1 MMGRYRVGVCRLL
14 LLTVAGVLLSAYFS
28 GAQNVTKNIRVVSGG
43 YVSFSFSSL
52 KNYKNGKTLDGW
64 TRFSVQ
70 FADTTDGGDDGA
82 STGYRV
88 TVRAGAATI
97 QSDGGS
103 PDLALSYIRIT
114 PSATTLP
121 GPPTLTPITL
131 TDGDQ
136 TIVEGG
142 DPGVATISGD
152 ITLDIDC
159 GVTSPLLGKSP
170 DYYFVDLIFTLVE
183 IP

>member
-1 MMGRYRVGVCRLL
+1 MGRFRVGVCGFPLFTL
-14 LLTVAGVLLSAYFS
+14 AVVLLSTCPS
-28 GAQNVTKNIRVVSGG
+28 IAQNVTKNIRVVSGG
-43 YVSFSFSSL
+43 SVSFVFSSL
-52 KNYKNGKTLDGW
+52 KNYKDGKALNGW
-64 TRFSVQ
+64 TRLKVQ
-70 FADTTDGGDDGA
+70 FADTTDGGGDGA

-88 TVRAGAATI
+88 MVRAGAATI
-97 QSDGGS
+97 QADGAS
-103 PDLALSYIRIT
+103 PDLALNYIRIT

-131 TDGDQ
+131 TDADQ

-170 DYYFVDLIFTLVE
+170 DFYFVDLIFTLVE

>member
-1 MMGRYRVGVCRLL
+1 
-14 LLTVAGVLLSAYFS
+14 
-28 GAQNVTKNIRVVSGG
+28 VVSGG
-43 YVSFSFSSL
+43 SVSFVFSSL
-52 KNYKNGKTLDGW
+52 KEYSNGKALNGW
-64 TRFSVQ
+64 TRLKVQ
-70 FADTTDGGDDGA
+70 FADTTDGGGDGA

-88 TVRAGAATI
+88 MVRAGAATI
-97 QSDGGS
+97 QADGAS
-103 PDLALSYIRIT
+103 PDLALSYIRIN

-121 GPPTLTPITL
+121 GPPILTQITL